1 LRGQHLSKYAA
12 QAGGRRK
19 GKRKGR
25 LNPREYQAR
34 SGHKGAAAVVLLL
47 AHKGVLRPSEWLS
60 LIRGGDVTLVI
71 YSNVQLPPTLQ
82 PFHFPLEHVTAWEDF
97 TLFAVLRDMLRYVL
111 SALSDASNATNT
123 TVVCRHG
130 SRVSHAQVRTQ
141 RLRVSHGLLHS
152 QWGQHPS
159 SWCGAACRPMEA
171 AGYTTGN
178 AGHRHL
184 SQGAGTRY
192 AHL

>member
-111 SALSDASNATNT
+111 SALSDASNATNA
-123 TVVCRHG
+123 TVVCRAAE
-130 SRVSHAQVRTQ
+130 SWRTTPLDSDNVARAQARGP
-141 RLRVSHGLLHS
+141 SPPGDPWFIPGLV
-152 QWGQHPS
+152 
-159 SWCGAACRPMEA
+159 
-171 AGYTTGN
+171 
-178 AGHRHL
+178 HRHGVMP
-184 SQGAGTRY
+184 S
-192 AHL
+192 